1 MNDREA
7 FEKWY
12 WDKWEGCSMFVA
24 NTKEG
29 TFRKYKDSLKYIN
42 SQVQRSCEGWQAAI
56 ALQQA
61 DIARLR
67 DALVKIATMHPST
80 AQPDPHAHS
89 WKAFAEHTMAYATDM
104 KFVAI
109 NALKE
114 NT

>member
-1 MNDREA
+1 MDRKKTAQEIARDEA
-7 FEKWY
+7 WEKCKYEGDEQFEA
-12 WDKWEGCSMFVA
+12 DPFEMF
-24 NTKEG
+24 N
-29 TFRKYKDSLKYIN
+29 
-42 SQVQRSCEGWQAAI
+42 EGWQAAI

-67 DALVKIATMHPST
+67 DALVKIATMPPST

>member
-1 MNDREA
+1 MDKQREA

-12 WDKWEGCSMFVA
+12 LADKLNNSTKAGVKAFVRF
-24 NTKEG
+24 NREPHG
-29 TFRKYKDSLKYIN
+29 YLDGH
-42 SQVQRSCEGWQAAI
+42 VQTCFEGWQAAI

-67 DALVKIATMHPST
+67 DALVKIATMPPST